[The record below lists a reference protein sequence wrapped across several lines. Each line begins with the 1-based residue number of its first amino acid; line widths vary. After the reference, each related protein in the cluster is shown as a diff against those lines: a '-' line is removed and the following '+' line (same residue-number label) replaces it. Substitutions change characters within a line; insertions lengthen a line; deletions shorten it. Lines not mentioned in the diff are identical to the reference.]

1 MAIERE
7 VYVKDEANH
16 GDSDCD
22 HFHDAVDDAVGRN
35 GNDSSNALEESDHV
49 FYARNFER
57 LDPTGLWMPLNVCML
72 ERFPRYLCFMS
83 MCMHSPSYLNL
94 QLFNALTLWLLTNTF
109 LPLDWHLFAL
119 LLLFSIYIL
128 STRVSLFCCLLVFLF
143 ATFLLHLHIIIAR

>member
-1 MAIERE
+1 MSIERE

-22 HFHDAVDDAVGRN
+22 HFHDAVDDAVGRH

-83 MCMHSPSYLNL
+83 MCMHFPSYLNL
-94 QLFNALTLWLLTNTF
+94 QLFNA
-109 LPLDWHLFAL
+109 
-119 LLLFSIYIL
+119 
-128 STRVSLFCCLLVFLF
+128 
-143 ATFLLHLHIIIAR
+143 